1 LTARDRNSDPGHD
14 AVFVV
19 GCSRNDAVDVVVV
32 VGVGAAVLLLVGLS
46 VGVLAPWLWRRS
58 VRLWRRLRADGCV

>member
-1 LTARDRNSDPGHD
+1 
-14 AVFVV
+14 VFVV

>member
-1 LTARDRNSDPGHD
+1 M
-14 AVFVV
+14 FVV

-58 VRLWRRLRADGCV
+58 VRLWRHLRADGGV